1 MRKILVTSALPYAN
15 GDIHLG
21 HLVEYI
27 QTDIWVRAMR
37 MQGHQVTYVCADDA
51 HGTAIMLTAEKNGV
65 SPEQQIA
72 NVQRDHERDFA
83 GFAVGFDQYYSTHSS
98 ENRARTEDMYQ
109 QHLASGHIEVRAI
122 TQLYDPEKGLFL
134 ADRFIKGDCPKCGTK
149 DQYGDNCESCGATY
163 DATELKKPYST
174 LSGATPIEKQ
184 SDHYFFKLPAF
195 TDFLKD
201 WTTADG
207 HLQSS
212 IANKLGDWL
221 DDGLMD
227 LDISRDAPYF
237 GFEIPDAPNKYFYVW
252 IDAPI
257 GYMASFEHL
266 CNSKPELGL
275 SFDDYWRDGGDT
287 ELYHFIGKDI
297 VKFHGLFWPAMLSAA
312 NYRTPTGVFAH
323 GFLMVNG
330 EKMSKSR
337 GTFIKAETYL
347 QHLNPEYLR
356 YYFAS
361 KLSSSVEDIDLN
373 LEDFSQKVNSDLV
386 GKVVNIASRCA
397 KFINTSFEHRLSAT
411 CSEPELVQAFIVAGD
426 SIGQAFEG
434 REYSRA
440 IREIMALADQANQY
454 IDEKKPWSIAKTDP
468 TSADVQAICSVGL
481 NLFRQ
486 LMVYLSPVL
495 PTMAAQVQT
504 LLKLDRLDW
513 ASRTEILLDHQI
525 ELFQPLMQRV
535 NKDAVATMVDA
546 SKDSLAVPA
555 PITKPTAS
563 KAAVPKAKPDNKTD
577 HQTESSMIG
586 IEDFLK
592 IDLRVA
598 QILNAELVEG
608 SDKLLKL
615 TLDLG
620 EPEPRT
626 VFSGI
631 RGAYSPEALLHR
643 MVVVVANLTPRKMR
657 FGMSE
662 GMVIAGG
669 NDDGIFLVSPDSG
682 AKVGDKV
689 S

>member
-109 QHLASGHIEVRAI
+109 QHLAGGHIEVRAI

-163 DATELKKPYST
+163 DATELKTPYST